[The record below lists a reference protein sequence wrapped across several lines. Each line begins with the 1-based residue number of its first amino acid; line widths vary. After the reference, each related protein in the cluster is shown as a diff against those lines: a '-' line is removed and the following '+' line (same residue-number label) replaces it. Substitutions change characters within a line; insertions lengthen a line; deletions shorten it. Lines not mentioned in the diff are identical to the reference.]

1 LSIVLQNYR
10 QNLQLVKRTWK
21 NFPADSGSLT
31 WRGILEWGKQ
41 HFSNACLLNSNNFD
55 HDPLGR
61 FNLAIGIGMAD
72 ELVATGKD
80 DFLHLREFSKK
91 YNDWLFGFLSYDL
104 KNQLENMQSNNHDG
118 IRMPLMHF
126 FRPVILIFFSG
137 DQLQVGCLPGFGA
150 LSDPGLVFEKLVKFV
165 PPPPAPSLG
174 INLIQRVS
182 ERNYLHQVANIK
194 QNIQLGYIYEMNFCV
209 EFFSQECQIDPL
221 QVYEELNRISPTPFS
236 CYYQIGNKYLMCA
249 SPERFMAKR
258 GLKLISQPI
267 KGTIRRGR
275 SPEEDAIL
283 RRTLFNE
290 PKERSE
296 NVMIVDLVRNDLSRT
311 ASKGSV
317 HVEELFGIYSFSHVH
332 QMISTVVS
340 QIRPDIH
347 FTEALKQAFPMG
359 SMTGAPKVQAMK
371 LIEHYENTCRGLYSG
386 AVGYI
391 SPEKDFDFNVV
402 IRSLL
407 YNHDARYLSCMA
419 GSAIT
424 SGSDPEA
431 EYMECLLK
439 AKAMQAAVSGKS
451 S

>member
-1 LSIVLQNYR
+1 LE
-10 QNLQLVKRTWK
+10 RTWK
-21 NFPADSGSLT
+21 NFPTDSGSLT
-31 WRGILEWGKQ
+31 WRSILEWGEQ
-41 HFSNACLLNSNNFD
+41 HFSNSCLLNSNDFR
-55 HDPLGR
+55 HDPYSR
-61 FNLAIGIGMAD
+61 FNLVIGIGLAD
-72 ELVATGKD
+72 ELVATGYD
-80 DFLHLREFSKK
+80 DFLHLRAFSQKH
-91 YNDWLFGFLSYDL
+91 NDWLFGFLSYDL
-104 KNQLENMQSNNHDG
+104 KNQLENLQSNRHDG
-118 IRMPLMHF
+118 IKMPLMHF
-126 FRPVILIFFSG
+126 FRPVILMFISG
-137 DQLQVGCLPGFGA
+137 NQIQIGCLPGFGRF
-150 LSDPGLVFEKLVKFV
+150 SDPGRVFEKLCRFTYHK
-165 PPPPAPSLG
+165 PEHNHR
-174 INLIQRVS
+174 INLSQRVS

-209 EFFSQECQIDPL
+209 EFFSEECQIFPL
-221 QVYEELNRISPTPFS
+221 QVYENLNRISPTPFS
-236 CYYQIGNKYLMCA
+236 CYYRLGNKYLMCA

-258 GLKLISQPI
+258 GMKLISQPI
-267 KGTIRRGR
+267 KGTLRRGR
-275 SPEEDAIL
+275 SPEEDEVL
-283 RRTLFNE
+283 KRTLYND

-340 QIRPDIH
+340 QLRPEVH

-371 LIEHYENTCRGLYSG
+371 LIENYETTRRGLFSG

-407 YNHDARYLSCMA
+407 YNHDDRYLSCMA

-424 SGSDPEA
+424 IGSDPEV
-431 EYMECLLK
+431 EYKECLLK
-439 AKAMQAAVSGKS
+439 AKAMQIAVGGKNT
-451 S
+451 